1 MKKRS
6 LLFLSIFLLSI
17 NLMFSQF
24 RVVGYL
30 PTWMSYPGSINNV
43 DLSKVTH
50 VNIAFANPNS
60 SGTLIPADGTNSDVA
75 TVVTAAHA
83 KNVKVLISIGGSGAP
98 GATYKNLITNSQAS
112 FVTSIVNYAV
122 NNNLDGIDV
131 DIEGDILDGT
141 TLTATQYQN
150 FVTALG
156 TALHAQNKIMSAA
169 LATWFASYVTNTAAG
184 KFDFVSIMSYDA
196 AIPGSGDPVGQHSP
210 YSLAVSDFQ
219 YWNGTKAV
227 PAAKINIGVPFYGY
241 GWGTYATPN
250 NDEIGYCT
258 IVTTYPGAENND
270 QVGSGN
276 NVIYYNGIPTIK
288 QKTTYALQNAG
299 GIMIWELAEDC
310 TDSTSLLTAINQIIS
325 TTTSVQK
332 TQANEVK
339 LDIYPNPVTD
349 LITMH
354 LEFPE
359 NGMISLSLYDITGRV
374 IYKIEKA
381 VDEQPSYQLSIPVS
395 NLNSGI
401 YFLKLETASSV
412 LIRKIM
418 K

>member
-6 LLFLSIFLLSI
+6 LSFMFFLLSVSPA
-17 NLMFSQF
+17 FSQF

-43 DLSKVTH
+43 DLAKVTH
-50 VNIAFANPNS
+50 INIAFANPNS
-60 SGTLIPADGTNSDVA
+60 SGTLIPSDGTNADVA

-83 KNVKVLISIGGSGAP
+83 KNVKVLMSIGGAGAP
-98 GATYKNLITNSQAS
+98 GTTYKNLITNSQTS
-112 FVTSIVNYAV
+112 FVNSIVNYAV

-141 TLTATQYQN
+141 TLTSSQYQG
-150 FVTALG
+150 FVTQLASS
-156 TALHAQNKIMSAA
+156 LHAQNKIMTAA
-169 LATWFASYVTNTAAG
+169 LANWFASYVTNTAAS
-184 KFDFVSIMSYDA
+184 KFDFISIMSYDA

-210 YSLAVSDFQ
+210 YSMAVNDFQ

-227 PAAKINIGVPFYGY
+227 AASKLNIGVPFYGY
-241 GWGTYATPN
+241 GWGTYATSGN
-250 NDEIGYCT
+250 NEIGYCA
-258 IVTTYPGAENND
+258 IVNKYPGAENND

-310 TDSTSLLTAINQIIS
+310 TNSKSLLTAIHDVVILS
-325 TTTSVQK
+325 TGINDNNAF
-332 TQANEVK
+332 ANLNV
-339 LDIYPNPVTD
+339 YPNPVGD
-349 LITMH
+349 LINIQLDLSKKSKLMV
-354 LEFPE
+354 
-359 NGMISLSLYDITGRV
+359 SLYDIGGRM
-374 IYKIEKA
+374 IYKAEKGM
-381 VDEQPSYQLSIPVS
+381 VEQPSYQFTIPAS
-395 NLNSGI
+395 NLSSGV
-401 YFLKLETASSV
+401 YFLKAETDYQT
-412 LIRKIM
+412 LITKVI